1 MIPRPERL
9 RPLYVVAT
17 STDVGTGETPPLPS
31 LELLASTGSSADE
44 IAALIERPFATAI
57 MVEVPIDEGMSA
69 ERECRRAAFAF
80 AIEHDGVVIDA
91 AVPRILGMHRHYPR
105 LTAAT
110 SWFVLSRDGDSVATS
125 GLQRFGLP
133 ELVCR
138 QAAGPMFDA
147 VLTGLAQRILRQW
160 PAQEPTGPY
169 IVSLRDIAYG
179 YGDDSAGG
187 EDPTFAR
194 SLELSV
200 RFDQLQHVLEVTVH
214 DDPAATLFVD

>member
-1 MIPRPERL
+1 MIPHPERL
-9 RPLYVVAT
+9 RPLYIVAT
-17 STDVGTGETPPLPS
+17 SADVGVGDTPPLPS

-57 MVEVPIDEGMSA
+57 MTEVSVDQGMSA

-110 SWFVLSRDGDSVATS
+110 SWFVLSRDGDTVTTS

-133 ELVCR
+133 ELLCGL
-138 QAAGPMFDA
+138 AAGPMFDA
-147 VLTGLAQRILRQW
+147 VLTGLAQRILRHW
-160 PAQEPTGPY
+160 PAQDPTGPCT
-169 IVSLRDIAYG
+169 VSLRDIAYG
-179 YGDDSAGG
+179 YGDNSAGG
-187 EDPTFAR
+187 EDPTLVR
-194 SLELSV
+194 RVDVSV
-200 RFDQLQHVLEVTVH
+200 RFDRLQHVLEVTVH
-214 DDPAATLFVD
+214 DDPAVTLFAD